1 MCDPVTGAFLAAEI
15 GTQMAIMTGVSVAS
29 AGMGVYGQNQSAKAQ
44 FAAQD
49 QSNKAAV
56 DQQYAAS
63 STELGERVKQGRI
76 ERARMQVAGGEAG
89 IGLAG
94 GSFEAAIADSFFQQ
108 DEDAALINSQ
118 SAMNG
123 ATTKAQAASNAAS
136 VKTSSYLGAALQIG
150 TVGASGYQS
159 GLQIKNKKVD

>member
-1 MCDPVTGAFLAAEI
+1 MCEPTTIMAALALASS
-15 GTQMAIMTGVSVAS
+15 GAS
-29 AGMGVYGQNQSAKAQ
+29 AYGQNQSAKGQ

-49 QSNKAAV
+49 QSNKAAA

-89 IGLAG
+89 IGLAS
-94 GSFEAAIADSFFQQ
+94 GSFEAAINDSFFQQ

-118 SAMNG
+118 AKMNG
-123 ATTKAQAASNAAS
+123 ATTKAQAAANAAS
-136 VKTSSYLGAALQIG
+136 VKTSSYLGGALQIG
-150 TVGASGYQS
+150 TAGASGYQS
-159 GLQIKNKKVD
+159 GLQIKNAKV